1 MKVTKK
7 SPTYQELINNAI
19 RKLVIIIT
27 LSISALIL
35 VVVGLQQYSQT
46 VHEANGQMMSLYRSN
61 IDDIPGFIQWSNQNN
76 RHTKQNTVIRVKTK
90 KSSITAASN
99 RAGQEIMTT
108 STSKKFISQRKIMI
122 LPGQHIVYVQGYG
135 LFLFYTRKDADTTY
149 QLWTSLSR
157 LINSLLLLLI
167 IISIIV
173 FVTLGF
179 GTWWA
184 QQLAAKLSAP
194 TIELVKE
201 TRSTAKD
208 ADTDQPKLEVPDS
221 PQEIQELGNAFNE
234 LLASQNQRL
243 QREKDFVSNASHE
256 LKTPIA
262 AIRGNINLIKRHG
275 DKHPDVIP
283 ESLGFIDEE
292 SLRMQNLITNLLHL
306 SRADRADLV
315 LEDVNLS
322 EIAEQLGKQYQK
334 TLDHQLQLSIAP
346 NLYILGNTDTLKQ
359 IIVALLDNANKYS
372 PEKAPII
379 LKLADINKKIEL
391 SVQDFGMGI
400 PDDKKDLIFQ
410 RFYRVDTSHSTEIKG
425 SGLGLSIVSQLV
437 KINNASIKVLDNQP
451 QGSIFTV
458 SFDEVQSDN

>member
-1 MKVTKK
+1 MTDTQK
-7 SPTYQELINNAI
+7 SPSYQELINSAI

-27 LSISALIL
+27 LSISAIIL
-35 VVVGLQQYSQT
+35 VVVGIQQYSQT

-76 RHTKQNTVIRVKTK
+76 RHTKQNTVIRVKTN

-99 RAGQEIMTT
+99 RTGQEIMTT
-108 STSKKFISQRKIMI
+108 SASKKFINQRKVLI

-135 LFLFYTRKDADTTY
+135 FFLFYTRKDADTTY

-194 TIELVKE
+194 TIALVKE
-201 TRSTAKD
+201 TRSTIKD
-208 ADTDQPKLEVPDS
+208 PDTDQPTLTVPDS
-221 PQEIQELGNAFNE
+221 PQEIKELGNAFNE
-234 LLASQNQRL
+234 LLEAQNQRL

-315 LEDVNLS
+315 LEKVNLS
-322 EIAEQLGKQYQK
+322 EIVEQIGSQYQK
-334 TLDHQLQLSIAP
+334 ALAHELKLTITTDLNIS
-346 NLYILGNTDTLKQ
+346 GNTDTLKQ

-372 PEKAPII
+372 PEDTTIT
-379 LKLADINKKIEL
+379 LALEKTAGKIKL
-391 SVQDFGMGI
+391 SVKDLGMGI
-400 PDDKKDLIFQ
+400 PDDQKKLIFQ

-437 KINNASIKVLDNQP
+437 KINNGSITVLDNQP
-451 QGSIFTV
+451 KGSIFEV
-458 SFDEVQSDN
+458 SFDENGD

>member
-1 MKVTKK
+1 MTDTQK
-7 SPTYQELINNAI
+7 SPSYQELINSAI

-27 LSISALIL
+27 LSISAIIL
-35 VVVGLQQYSQT
+35 VVVGIQQYSQT

-76 RHTKQNTVIRVKTK
+76 RHTKQNTVVRVKTN

-108 STSKKFISQRKIMI
+108 SASKKFINQRKVLI

-135 LFLFYTRKDADTTY
+135 FFLFYTRKDADTTY

-194 TIELVKE
+194 TIALVKE
-201 TRSTAKD
+201 TRSTIKD
-208 ADTDQPKLEVPDS
+208 PDTDQPTLAVPDS
-221 PQEIQELGNAFNE
+221 PQEIKELGNAFNE
-234 LLASQNQRL
+234 LLEAQNQRL

-315 LEDVNLS
+315 LEKVDLS
-322 EIAEQLGKQYQK
+322 EIAEQIGSQYQK
-334 TLDHQLQLSIAP
+334 TLAHELKLSITS
-346 NLYILGNTDTLKQ
+346 NLNISGNADTLKQ

-372 PEKAPII
+372 TEETPITLALEKA
-379 LKLADINKKIEL
+379 AGKIKL
-391 SVQDFGMGI
+391 SVKDLGMGI
-400 PDDKKDLIFQ
+400 PDDQKKLIFQ

-437 KINNASIKVLDNQP
+437 KINNGSIVVLDNQP
-451 QGSIFTV
+451 KGSIFEV
-458 SFDEVQSDN
+458 SFDEV

>member
-1 MKVTKK
+1 
-7 SPTYQELINNAI
+7 
-19 RKLVIIIT
+19 
-27 LSISALIL
+27 
-35 VVVGLQQYSQT
+35 
-46 VHEANGQMMSLYRSN
+46 MMILYRSN

-76 RHTKQNTVIRVKTK
+76 RHTKQNTVIRVKTN

-108 STSKKFISQRKIMI
+108 SASKKFINQRKVLI

-135 LFLFYTRKDADTTY
+135 FFLFYTRKDADTTY

-194 TIELVKE
+194 TIALVKE
-201 TRSTAKD
+201 TRSTIP
-208 ADTDQPKLEVPDS
+208 DTDQPSLTVPDS
-221 PQEIQELGNAFNE
+221 PQEIKELGDAFNE
-234 LLASQNQRL
+234 LLEAQNQRL

-306 SRADRADLV
+306 SRADRDDLV
-315 LEDVNLS
+315 LQKVN
-322 EIAEQLGKQYQK
+322 
-334 TLDHQLQLSIAP
+334 
-346 NLYILGNTDTLKQ
+346 
-359 IIVALLDNANKYS
+359 
-372 PEKAPII
+372 
-379 LKLADINKKIEL
+379 
-391 SVQDFGMGI
+391 
-400 PDDKKDLIFQ
+400 
-410 RFYRVDTSHSTEIKG
+410 
-425 SGLGLSIVSQLV
+425 
-437 KINNASIKVLDNQP
+437 
-451 QGSIFTV
+451 
-458 SFDEVQSDN
+458 

>member
-1 MKVTKK
+1 MRTK
-7 SPTYQELINNAI
+7 TYQELINSAI

-27 LSISALIL
+27 LSISVLIL
-35 VVVGLQQYSQT
+35 VVVGIQQYSQT

-99 RAGQEIMTT
+99 RGGQEIMTT
-108 STSKKFISQRKIMI
+108 STSAKFMNQRKITI
-122 LPGQHIVYVQGYG
+122 LPGQHIVYVQGFG
-135 LFLFYTRKDADTTY
+135 FFLFYTRKDDSTTY
-149 QLWTSLSR
+149 QLWTSLNR
-157 LINSLLLLLI
+157 LFNSLLLLLV

-194 TIELVKE
+194 TIQLVKE
-201 TRSTAKD
+201 TRNTTKD
-208 ADTDQPKLEVPDS
+208 PDFDQPKLTVPNG
-221 PQEIQELGNAFNE
+221 PQEIKELGNAFNE
-234 LLASQNQRL
+234 LLNTQNQRL

-292 SLRMQNLITNLLHL
+292 SMRMQNLITNLLNL

-315 LEDVNLS
+315 LEKTDLS
-322 EIAEQLGKQYQK
+322 ELTTQIGQQYQK
-334 TLDHQLQLSIAP
+334 SLIPELQLKIEP
-346 NLYILGNTDTLKQ
+346 NLNILGNTDTLKQ
-359 IIVALLDNANKYS
+359 IIVALLDNAHKYS
-372 PEKAPII
+372 PDDTTITLE
-379 LKLADINKKIEL
+379 LAKVNTKVQLDIK
-391 SVQDFGMGI
+391 DFGMGI

-437 KINNASIKVLDNQP
+437 KINNGSISVLNNKP
-451 QGSIFTV
+451 KGSIFRVTFI
-458 SFDEVQSDN
+458 SETS

>member
-1 MKVTKK
+1 MIRKQ
-7 SPTYQELINNAI
+7 SSSYQELINNAI

-35 VVVGLQQYSQT
+35 IVVGVQQYAQT

-76 RHTKQNTVIRVKTK
+76 RHTKQSTVIRVKTK
-90 KSSITAASN
+90 KSSITATSS
-99 RAGQEIMTT
+99 RTGQEIMTT
-108 STSKKFISQRKIMI
+108 STSKKFINQKKFII
-122 LPGQHIVYVQGYG
+122 LPGQHIVYVKGFG
-135 LFLFYTRKDADTTY
+135 LFLFYTKKDSDTNY
-149 QLWTSLSR
+149 QLWTSLNR
-157 LINSLLLLLI
+157 LINSLILLLI

-201 TRSTAKD
+201 IHKTTQD
-208 ADTDQPKLEVPDS
+208 PEVDQPTLQVPS
-221 PQEIQELGNAFNE
+221 NPQEIKELGQAFNE
-234 LLASQNQRL
+234 LLKTQNQRL
-243 QREKDFVSNASHE
+243 QHEKDFVSNASHE

-262 AIRGNINLIKRHG
+262 AIRGNIKLIKRHG

-306 SRADRADLV
+306 SRADRAEFV
-315 LEDVNLS
+315 LEKVNLS
-322 EIAEQLGKQYQK
+322 TISQQIGQQYQK
-334 TLDHQLQLSIAP
+334 TINHKLKLQITPDLHIS
-346 NLYILGNTDTLKQ
+346 GNSDTLKQ

-372 PEKAPII
+372 PTDMPITLALEKSADKIS
-379 LKLADINKKIEL
+379 LAIKDLGI
-391 SVQDFGMGI
+391 GI
-400 PDDKKDLIFQ
+400 PDDKKQLIFQ

-437 KINNASIKVLDNQP
+437 KLNNGEIEVLDNIP
-451 QGSIFTV
+451 KGTIFKVTFQEL
-458 SFDEVQSDN
+458 SHT

>member
-1 MKVTKK
+1 MTDTQK
-7 SPTYQELINNAI
+7 SPSYQELINNAI

-27 LSISALIL
+27 LSISAIIL
-35 VVVGLQQYSQT
+35 GVVGIQQYSQT

-76 RHTKQNTVIRVKTK
+76 RHTKQNTVIRVKTN

-108 STSKKFISQRKIMI
+108 SASKKFINQRKVLI
-122 LPGQHIVYVQGYG
+122 LPGQHIIYVQGYG
-135 LFLFYTRKDADTTY
+135 FFLFYTRKDADTTY

-194 TIELVKE
+194 TIALVKE
-201 TRSTAKD
+201 TRSTIP
-208 ADTDQPKLEVPDS
+208 DTDQPSLTVPDS
-221 PQEIQELGNAFNE
+221 PQEIKELGDAFNE
-234 LLASQNQRL
+234 LLEAQNQRL

-292 SLRMQNLITNLLHL
+292 YLRMQNLITNLLHL

-315 LEDVNLS
+315 LEKVNLS
-322 EIAEQLGKQYQK
+322 EIAEQIGNQYQK
-334 TLDHQLQLSIAP
+334 ALAHELKLSITP
-346 NLYILGNTDTLKQ
+346 SLNISGNTDTLKQ

-372 PEKAPII
+372 PEDTPITLALEKKAG
-379 LKLADINKKIEL
+379 KIRL
-391 SVQDFGMGI
+391 SVKDLGMGI
-400 PDDKKDLIFQ
+400 PDDQKKLIFQ

-437 KINNASIKVLDNQP
+437 KINNGSIVVLDNQP
-451 QGSIFTV
+451 KGSIFEV
-458 SFDEVQSDN
+458 NFDEV

>member
-1 MKVTKK
+1 MTK
-7 SPTYQELINNAI
+7 TYQELINNAI

-27 LSISALIL
+27 LSISLLIL
-35 VVVGLQQYSQT
+35 VIVGLQQYSQT

-76 RHTKQNTVIRVKTK
+76 RHTKQNTIIRVKTK
-90 KSSITAASN
+90 KSSITATSS
-99 RAGQEIMTT
+99 RVGQEIMTT
-108 STSKKFISQRKIMI
+108 SVSKKFINQKQISI
-122 LPGQHIVYVQGYG
+122 LPGQHIVYVSGYG
-135 LFLFYTRKDADTTY
+135 LFLFYSKTDDDTTY

-157 LINSLLLLLI
+157 LINSLILLLI
-167 IISIIV
+167 LITIIV
-173 FVTLGF
+173 FITLGF

-201 TRSTAKD
+201 TRNTIKD
-208 ADTDQPKLEVPDS
+208 PDTDQPTLKVPNS
-221 PQEIQELGNAFNE
+221 PQEIKELGNAFND
-234 LLASQNQRL
+234 LLNTQNQRL
-243 QREKDFVSNASHE
+243 QRERDFVSNASHE

-275 DKHPDVIP
+275 QQHPDVIP

-315 LEDVNLS
+315 LKDENLS
-322 EIAEQLGKQYQK
+322 EIAEQIGQQYQPTIDH
-334 TLDHQLQLSIAP
+334 TLNMKIEP
-346 NLYILGNTDTLKQ
+346 NLHISGNADTLKQ

-372 PEKAPII
+372 PKDSPITLMVQRKDQI
-379 LKLADINKKIEL
+379 VQL
-391 SVQDFGMGI
+391 SVTDQGMGI
-400 PDDKKDLIFQ
+400 PDEQKPLIFQ

-437 KINNASIKVLDNQP
+437 KLNNASIKVLDNKP
-451 QGSIFTV
+451 KGSIFQID
-458 SFDEVQSDN
+458 FEEV

>member
-1 MKVTKK
+1 MKIDKP
-7 SPTYQELINNAI
+7 SSYQELINHAI

-35 VVVGLQQYSQT
+35 IVVGVQQYAQT
-46 VHEANGQMMSLYRSN
+46 VHESRGQMMSLYRSN

-76 RHTKQNTVIRVKTK
+76 RHTKQSTVIRVKTQ

-99 RAGQEIMTT
+99 RVGQEIMTT
-108 STSKKFISQRKIMI
+108 SASKKFINQHKISI

-135 LFLFYTRKDADTTY
+135 LFLFYSKKDSDTTY
-149 QLWTSLSR
+149 QLWTSLNR
-157 LINSLLLLLI
+157 LINSLILLLI

-201 TRSTAKD
+201 TRSTTKD
-208 ADTDQPKLEVPDS
+208 PDFDQPTLEVPNS
-221 PQEIQELGNAFNE
+221 PQEIKELGEAFNE
-234 LLASQNQRL
+234 LLQTQNQRL

-315 LEDVNLS
+315 LEDVDLS
-322 EIAEQLGKQYQK
+322 KITQKIGQQYQK
-334 TLDHQLQLSIAP
+334 TITHDLKLKIDPDLHIS
-346 NLYILGNTDTLKQ
+346 GNSDTLKQ

-372 PEKAPII
+372 PENSAINLV
-379 LKLADINKKIEL
+379 LKKFGPKVQL
-391 SVQDFGMGI
+391 SVEDFGIGI
-400 PDDKKDLIFQ
+400 PDDQKDLIFQ

-437 KINNASIKVLDNQP
+437 KLNNGVIQVLDNQP
-451 QGSIFTV
+451 KGSIFQV
-458 SFDEVQSDN
+458 SFEAVE